1 MLKKYNDQ
9 KLSEVLKDLIQDK
22 NWKAKL
28 YQSKVK
34 EIWILKMGSIVAS
47 HTKEIKLRRFKLII
61 VVNSAPLK
69 QDLSYSKDKIKDI
82 INEGLGEEYVKE
94 VIIR

>member
-9 KLSEVLKDLIQDK
+9 KLSDVLKELVADK

-28 YQSKVK
+28 HQSKVM
-34 EIWILKMGSIVAS
+34 EIWVLNMGTTINSY
-47 HTKEIKLRRFKLII
+47 TKEIKLRRNKLFITI
-61 VVNSAPLK
+61 SAAPLR
-69 QDLSYSKDKIKDI
+69 QVLSYSKDKIKDI
-82 INEGLGEEYVKE
+82 MNEGLGEDYVKE